1 MSTLTLALFSVF
13 LIFAF
18 GWRSAIQFRRTG
30 DAGIRRPGRGSG
42 GAEWCAWLLMLGG
55 GAASYL
61 AALLAAAG
69 WTQPAALADAGLAR
83 AAGLA
88 SLALGFA
95 LTLVAQL
102 QMGASWRI
110 GVDPAER
117 TALVSEGVFRQA
129 RNPIFSGM
137 LLGLL
142 GVALLVPHW
151 LSAAG
156 LLGVFAGIELQ
167 VRSVEEPHLLRA
179 HGDAYRAYA
188 RRVGRFA
195 PGIGCL
201 PWSGPAGETH
211 APAASP
217 AKRADRR

>member
-1 MSTLTLALFSVF
+1 VF
-13 LIFAF
+13 LV
-18 GWRSAIQFRRTG
+18 
-30 DAGIRRPGRGSG
+30 
-42 GAEWCAWLLMLGG
+42 
-55 GAASYL
+55 
-61 AALLAAAG
+61 
-69 WTQPAALADAGLAR
+69 
-83 AAGLA
+83 
-88 SLALGFA
+88 LGFA
-95 LTLVAQL
+95 LLLVAQI

-110 GVDPAER
+110 GVDAAER
-117 TALVSEGVFRQA
+117 TALVSEGVFRQV

-137 LLGLL
+137 LVGLF
-142 GVALLVPHW
+142 GVAWLVPHW

-167 VRSVEEPHLLRA
+167 VRRIEEPHLLRA

-201 PWSGPAGETH
+201 PWSGRAGETL
-211 APAASP
+211 ATAASP